1 MVGASESGD
10 VLQSPD
16 VWADSSVPSSP
27 IPRLS
32 QLRCERK
39 KRSFS
44 LRLLGLTPLSEASM
58 NITTP
63 VALTW
68 SVWLAIGITGVS
80 PRRAHGAE
88 LLRPIQTISLRGVE
102 GRIDHMAIDPARK
115 RLFLAALGN
124 NSVEVVDLAK
134 GKTSYSIT
142 GLATPQGVC
151 FAADLN
157 RLAVANDNDGSLRLY
172 DGTTLR
178 QLISTS
184 VGDDADNVRYDPSSH
199 RMWVGYGKG
208 GLAEIDPE
216 SGTVVADIKLSGHPE
231 SFQLESKGQRIFV
244 NVPTAGHVAVVDRE
258 KRAVVATWQ
267 LSRAAANFPMAL
279 DEPNHCLFIGCRK
292 PPQLLV
298 LDAET
303 GQVMKS
309 LPIAGDADDVFYD
322 AAKQRIYVS
331 GGEGFVTVI
340 RRSNR
345 DTYSVLGNVSTAAGA
360 RTSYFDP
367 KSGLLY
373 VAVPHRGDQVAELR
387 VYKSD

>member
-1 MVGASESGD
+1 
-10 VLQSPD
+10 
-16 VWADSSVPSSP
+16 
-27 IPRLS
+27 
-32 QLRCERK
+32 
-39 KRSFS
+39 
-44 LRLLGLTPLSEASM
+44 M
-58 NITTP
+58 NITRT
-63 VALTW
+63 VALIC
-68 SVWLAIGITGVS
+68 SVWLAIGSTCVS
-80 PRRAHGAE
+80 PRRSYGAD
-88 LLRPIQTISLRGVE
+88 LLRPVETISLPGVE
-102 GRIDHMAIDPARK
+102 GRIDHMAIDFARK
-115 RLFLAALGN
+115 RLFVAALGN
-124 NSVEVVDLAK
+124 NSVEIVDLAE
-134 GKTSYSIT
+134 GKTSHSVT

-178 QLISTS
+178 QLITTS
-184 VGDDADNVRYDPSSH
+184 LGDDADNVRYDHSAH

-208 GLAEIDPE
+208 GLAEVDPE
-216 SGTVVADIKLSGHPE
+216 NGKVNADIKLSGHPE

-244 NVPTAGHVAVVDRE
+244 NVPAAGHVAVVDRE
-258 KRAVVATWQ
+258 MGAVVATWH
-267 LSRAAANFPMAL
+267 LSQAAANFPMAL
-279 DEPNHCLFIGCRK
+279 EEPHHRLFIGCRK

-298 LDAET
+298 LDTQT
-303 GQVMKS
+303 GQVIKS

-340 RRSNR
+340 GRSNG

-373 VAVPHRGDQVAELR
+373 VAAPLRGGQRAELI
-387 VYKSD
+387 VFKSN